1 MDCTFYTM
9 KGIFNYRVVAII
21 HNDGRFL
28 MAYDADEDIYYSV
41 GGRVRLNE
49 TMKEALKREVRE
61 ECGILDFDFRLLAIH
76 ENFFDEVHEISI
88 YFEILNPEAF
98 TCIPN
103 GHLTKE
109 GPAGE
114 KLVWLTRDE
123 LNQPNVYPDFLSRL
137 NFSSEPSETSLF
149 TSRKSM
155 E

>member
-1 MDCTFYTM
+1 M
-9 KGIFNYRVVAII
+9 KGIFNYRVGAII
-21 HNDGRFL
+21 HNDDRFL

-76 ENFFDEVHEISI
+76 ENFFDEVHETSI

-103 GHLTKE
+103 GHLTRVLRVK
-109 GPAGE
+109 
-114 KLVWLTRDE
+114 
-123 LNQPNVYPDFLSRL
+123 NLSGLRAM
-137 NFSSEPSETSLF
+137 S
-149 TSRKSM
+149 
-155 E
+155 